1 MRRTD
6 LTKDKT
12 MLGYKAALQWL
23 IDNDD
28 CYYLDEEDSGLSV
41 AASLVADIYG
51 KSDEKVRADLIK
63 RRAKVC
69 GDNT

>member
-28 CYYLDEEDSGLSV
+28 FNSFGYDPTGPEAGAGFRDYSPDTPD
-41 AASLVADIYG
+41 D
-51 KSDEKVRADLIK
+51 
-63 RRAKVC
+63 
-69 GDNT
+69 